1 MDAKLILIFFY
12 YLAPGHPP
20 ADLSVFNTSST
31 SIKVEWS
38 PVPADFRRG
47 IILGYRV
54 FLTRSAQNGRGRPKR
69 DLLPNGN
76 VICSETTNLTT
87 EFQGL
92 EMYSNYCVEAVAYN
106 RVGESGRTNVTCTLT
121 DEAGI
126 LKYIFIPL
134 KHLIAGL
141 EVKRICNRIKFWQFS
156 F

>member
-1 MDAKLILIFFY
+1 
-12 YLAPGHPP
+12 
-20 ADLSVFNTSST
+20 
-31 SIKVEWS
+31 
-38 PVPADFRRG
+38 
-47 IILGYRV
+47 
-54 FLTRSAQNGRGRPKR
+54 
-69 DLLPNGN
+69 
-76 VICSETTNLTT
+76 
-87 EFQGL
+87 
-92 EMYSNYCVEAVAYN
+92 MYSNYCVEAVAYN